1 MSRIKLVTL
10 ITIPLVIAGAL
21 AFAHQSGGH
30 HGAMHSQSVEAHLD
44 RFTGLLTKIGA
55 SAAQKSQIEGLLRGA
70 FNDVGALR
78 DGHHAALGEMHQLLF
93 APAVDRA
100 KMESLRAQQIKSLD
114 DASRNLVTAFQAAAE
129 VLSPEQRAALAQE
142 MRRIHGG

>member
-10 ITIPLVIAGAL
+10 IAIPLVIAGAL

-30 HGAMHSQSVEAHLD
+30 HGAMHSQPVEAHLD
-44 RFTGLLTKIGA
+44 RFAGLLTKIGA
-55 SAAQKSQIEGLLRGA
+55 SDAQKSQIEGLLRGT
-70 FNDVGALR
+70 FDNVGGLR
-78 DGHHAALGEMHQLLF
+78 EGHHAALGQMHELLF
-93 APAVDRA
+93 APTIDRA

-114 DASRNLVTAFQAAAE
+114 DASRDLVTTFQAAAE